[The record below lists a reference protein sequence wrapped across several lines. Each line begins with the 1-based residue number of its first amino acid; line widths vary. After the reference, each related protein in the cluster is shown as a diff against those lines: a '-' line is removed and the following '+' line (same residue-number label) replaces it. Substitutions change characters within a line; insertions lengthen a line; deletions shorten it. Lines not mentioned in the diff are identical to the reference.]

1 MECKGPRTAKIILKK
16 KEQRGFIYPNFK
28 RYHYKATAIKVLWNW
43 HVDKNLEQRNRTE
56 SPELNPQLIF
66 NKDAKTTNWAKNN
79 PFNKPCWDN

>member
-1 MECKGPRTAKIILKK
+1 MQGTQNGQNNLEK